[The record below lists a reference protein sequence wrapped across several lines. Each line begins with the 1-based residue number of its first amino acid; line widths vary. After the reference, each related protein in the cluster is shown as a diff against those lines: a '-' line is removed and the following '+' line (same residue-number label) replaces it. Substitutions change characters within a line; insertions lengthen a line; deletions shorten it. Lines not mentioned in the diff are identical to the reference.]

1 MRPWRAAAAALAIA
15 CGAVV
20 FVAGGPDGSP
30 TADGEGVALAAGVE
44 IAYQLAWSWA
54 GAQWLADEGTYVFT
68 TDLGYT
74 VGLVAGQVGNASL
87 ELVPCAAPAPG
98 MLAPRPAAA
107 AHASL
112 ADDSRAWAPT
122 LETLPAAQS
131 SYFGAGVASG
141 RRYCGLHYLIAPV
154 PGDPSHA
161 SAAIRGWYRRPGALA
176 RTGFDVAVSVRGG
189 ALRDLD
195 PATAIG
201 DRGATVVLRRHP
213 ARALDGAALEQL
225 SERELA
231 YAFLRGLGRSAT
243 VELAAN

>member
-1 MRPWRAAAAALAIA
+1 VSTWRAVTAVLAIA
-15 CGAVV
+15 CGTVT
-20 FVAGGPDGSP
+20 FVAGGPIASP
-30 TADGEGVALAAGVE
+30 TTDGDGVALAPGSE

-54 GAQWLADEGTYVFT
+54 GARWLDDERIYVFT

-74 VGLVAGQVGNASL
+74 VGLVGGQVGNASL
-87 ELVPCAAPAPG
+87 ELVPCEAPSAG
-98 MLAPRPAAA
+98 LLAPRPAAA

-112 ADDSRAWAPT
+112 ADDSRAWAPA

-161 SAAIRGWYRRPGALA
+161 SAAIRGWYIPPGAHA
-176 RTGFDVAVSVRGG
+176 RVAFDVAVSVRGG

-195 PATAIG
+195 ATTVVG

-213 ARALDGAALEQL
+213 ARALDGAALEL
-225 SERELA
+225 LGERELA
-231 YAFLRGLGRSAT
+231 YAFLRGLGRTAT
-243 VELAAN
+243 VELASR